1 MTNPEQNLKVTT
13 TVEVSLIALK
23 QKQPSTAIHLEPCI
37 FRLRLPQTQHNLT
50 WESLDKNSSVIS
62 DSGQIQMGFNSHRVQ
77 AVLCV
82 FLKD

>member
-37 FRLRLPQTQHNLT
+37 FQLRLPQTQHNLT
-50 WESLDKNSSVIS
+50 WESLDKIAQSYLILDKFKWDLTDTEFKQYYVC
-62 DSGQIQMGFNSHRVQ
+62 F
-77 AVLCV
+77 
-82 FLKD
+82 